1 MIEVQPYNSMIS
13 FSSSTPNTKI
23 DPIVVTDAIFIGK
36 AAIGAA
42 GGTAVSWGTTRLLII
57 VSLKENK

>member
-13 FSSSTPNTKI
+13 FSSSTPDTKI
-23 DPIVVTDAIFIGK
+23 APIVVTDAIFIGK
-36 AAIGAA
+36 AA
-42 GGTAVSWGTTRLLII
+42 VSWEQPVCLII